1 MIKVIDNFFT
11 EEIHHKIN
19 ELMDRPKWR
28 LTGGDKGN
36 RFWHMDNLQTE
47 EYFCDYLFKVIQDKL
62 EINTRVRRIYANGQT
77 VGQNGVPHSDSYD
90 DFSMTFLY
98 YPNLEWKFIWGGHL
112 TFLDIKS
119 DSIDTLKKIRNEMF
133 DNTYF
138 PVKISESVS
147 YVPNRGVLFPSN
159 IWHYAHSPHRSFTGL
174 RVSLAYKLE
183 LI

>member
-47 EYFCDYLFKVIQDKL
+47 EYFCDYLFKIIQDKL

-138 PVKISESVS
+138 PVKISDSVS
-147 YVPNRGVLFPSN
+147 YVPNRGVLFPS
-159 IWHYAHSPHRSFTGL
+159 IFGIM
-174 RVSLAYKLE
+174 
-183 LI
+183 LIHLIDLLLG